1 MLSSASSQMKQSPP
15 RSTKI
20 LLTIAAVVTL
30 AVPVIAD
37 LNHTHMLNPL
47 WSPHARLHGAAFLLV
62 NIASGAISLFL
73 LWGSYA
79 ERGSRLAVRVAALL
93 PAMGWGALLGALP
106 FPGTSSY
113 PDGMTDR
120 PPINGN
126 LVVAGVMVALCVLGV
141 VLDGRAR
148 RTS

>member
-1 MLSSASSQMKQSPP
+1 MKQSPP

-20 LLTIAAVVTL
+20 LLTIAAVVTF
-30 AVPVIAD
+30 AVPAIAD
-37 LNHTHMLNPL
+37 LNATHMLNPL
-47 WSPHARLHGAAFLLV
+47 WPPHARLHGAALLLV

-79 ERGSRLAVRVAALL
+79 ERGSRLAVRFAALL
-93 PAMGWGALLGALP
+93 PAMAWGALFGALP

-113 PDGMTDR
+113 PDGMTVR

-126 LVVAGVMVALCVLGV
+126 LVIAAVMVVLCVLGV
-141 VLDGRAR
+141 VLDARAR

>member
-1 MLSSASSQMKQSPP
+1 MKQSPP

-20 LLTIAAVVTL
+20 LLTIAAVVTF
-30 AVPVIAD
+30 AVPAIAD
-37 LNHTHMLNPL
+37 LNATHMFNPL
-47 WSPHARLHGAAFLLV
+47 WPPHARLHGAALLLV

-79 ERGSRLAVRVAALL
+79 ERGSRLAVRFAALL
-93 PAMGWGALLGALP
+93 PAMAWGALLGALP

-113 PDGMTDR
+113 PDGMTAR

-126 LVVAGVMVALCVLGV
+126 LVIAGVMVVLCVLGV

>member
-1 MLSSASSQMKQSPP
+1 MKQSPP
-15 RSTKI
+15 RSTNI

-30 AVPVIAD
+30 AVPAIAD
-37 LNHTHMLNPL
+37 VNTTHMLNPL
-47 WSPHARLHGAAFLLV
+47 WPPHARLHGAALLLV
-62 NIASGAISLFL
+62 NIACGAISLFL

-79 ERGSRLAVRVAALL
+79 ERGSRLAVRFAALL
-93 PAMGWGALLGALP
+93 PAMGWAALFGALP

-113 PDGMTDR
+113 PDGQTIR

-126 LVVAGVMVALCVLGV
+126 LVIAALMVVFCVLGV